1 MGRFSNGCSYK
12 MRDLRQGVPPK
23 SKLDV
28 PGVQWI
34 FQGHNQQLLTA
45 MLDNAACGYTGG
57 SKMIPFSELTKQAD
71 KVAEVTGD
79 SVSIEVE
86 YWSHYEGTKTTR
98 YIFWMGKDKP
108 ENGRYKTAQELQAAM
123 ENIIN
128 PQADEG
134 VTV

>member
-1 MGRFSNGCSYK
+1 
-12 MRDLRQGVPPK
+12 
-23 SKLDV
+23 
-28 PGVQWI
+28 
-34 FQGHNQQLLTA
+34 
-45 MLDNAACGYTGG
+45 
-57 SKMIPFSELTKQAD
+57 MIPFSELTKQAD

-86 YWSHYEGTKTTR
+86 YWSHYGGTKTTR